1 MPVHRHIIT
10 LFLLFG
16 VGLLIQSGCKSS
28 EATVDGEAVG
38 ALKGVGSDTSQKE
51 SASAMAAMITR
62 EGEIIQDYWSESRT
76 SQRVTQ
82 ISPRTL
88 YSGPNALTIKN
99 VNGISSISVR
109 SGAEDVSWSVEGAG
123 FFPDCPEEQEI
134 LISIETVSKSAQ
146 ILVEV
151 VDCNQNES
159 AEWVQV
165 QNKIWTLDEVIFPD
179 VRVGQTVCRP
189 FRVSTAQR
197 EILDSVTFP
206 SNFPLTFESEPEFPV
221 EVFGTI
227 FWYNVCFTGK
237 KPGVY
242 VFPVITWMRREEPAG
257 GYKTYAVADTGR
269 IRVIR

>member
-1 MPVHRHIIT
+1 MPVHRHIFTLT
-10 LFLLFG
+10 LFFG
-16 VGLLIQSGCKSS
+16 MGLLIQSGCKSS
-28 EATVDGEAVG
+28 EATVDTEAVG
-38 ALKGVGSDTSQKE
+38 ALKGVDSDTT
-51 SASAMAAMITR
+51 A
-62 EGEIIQDYWSESRT
+62 EGFYSSLNMSGEEEVLEDYWSESRT

-82 ISPRTL
+82 IFPRTL
-88 YSGPNALTIKN
+88 YSGPNVLTIKN

-123 FFPDCPEEQEI
+123 YFPNCPEEQEI

-159 AEWVQV
+159 AEWVEV

-189 FRVSTAQR
+189 FRVSTGGR

-206 SNFPLTFESEPEFPV
+206 SNFPLSFESVPDFPV
-221 EVFGTI
+221 DVFGTT

-242 VFPVITWMRREEPAG
+242 KFPVITWMRREEPAG